1 MIEILEFVFSDFWHF
16 IGFFALISV
25 PCETLIRIFHYIFA
39 PFRVC
44 FSKKELSD
52 FKNVEK

>member
-16 IGFFALISV
+16 VGFLVIISV

-39 PFRVC
+39 PLRVRTL
-44 FSKKELSD
+44 KKEEEENYFPEL
-52 FKNVEK
+52 

>member
-16 IGFFALISV
+16 VGFLLIISI
-25 PCETLIRIFHYIFA
+25 PCESLIRIFYYIFA
-39 PFRVC
+39 RRVC